1 MSSTTPNATP
11 NVDRSRDGTRLRV
24 ELSGE
29 FETADVVTAMARARH
44 VAEECDAEFAVLVD
58 VREFTPCGNALAT
71 LGEWETF
78 LRMAGATAVVRV
90 GREQAVGGA
99 DRRASSIE
107 EAERL
112 ISR

>member
-1 MSSTTPNATP
+1 M
-11 NVDRSRDGTRLRV
+11 RV

-29 FETADVVTAMARARH
+29 FEAADVVTAMARARH
-44 VAEECDAEFAVLVD
+44 VAEDCDAEFGVVVD
-58 VREFTPCGNALAT
+58 VREFTARGTALAA

-90 GREQAVGGA
+90 GDDDDAVGGA

-107 EAERL
+107 EAERM
-112 ISR
+112 ISQ